1 MMGGGNSVAAAAKNS
16 TGDSEAAR
24 RPGLNS
30 NQAKTP
36 TNAENVAKRNATGS
50 SPTDRIDS

>member
-50 SPTDRIDS
+50 SPTDRMDS